1 MDDKFF
7 EENRRKIVLH
17 EKVEEA
23 IKKVAELKA
32 IRNKMKQS
40 VVKIITKPSSQ
51 SLHLKKKSMVKIIE

>member
-40 VVKIITKPSSQ
+40 VVKIITKPISQ